1 MSDIKLELYLVRHG
15 QSMSNAGSDGELNYE
30 FKNDSP
36 LSELGVKQAE
46 LLGEYFADLPLD
58 CILASG
64 LRRASRTAYEV
75 AKRQP
80 ENGCKSVELHGI
92 FTECG
97 TGEECE
103 GRTIDEIRRDIPCAL
118 CAEGTDNTA
127 RIIQYSKDFTDA
139 QLLERAQEAMDYI
152 LNRFHDGEKVMVAA
166 HGAFNTFLL
175 YAALGLSW
183 QQIFDPQY
191 YNTGI
196 TKIIFYNDGKG
207 PWADIHLVYH
217 NAVPHLANIID
228 GFKH

>member
-15 QSMSNAGSDGELNYE
+15 QSMSNAGADGELNYE

-36 LSELGVKQAE
+36 LTELGVKQAE

-58 CILASG
+58 CILTSG
-64 LRRASRTAYEV
+64 LRRASHTAYEV

-80 ENGCKSVELHGI
+80 ENGCRTVEIHKI

-97 TGEECE
+97 TGEECR
-103 GRTIDEIRRDIPCAL
+103 GRTIDEIRRDIPSVVCGD
-118 CAEGTDNTA
+118 GTPADE
-127 RIIQYSKDFTDA
+127 RLISYSKDYTDA
-139 QLLERAQEAMDYI
+139 QLLERAQEAMEYI
-152 LNRFHDGEKVMVAA
+152 LNRFHNGEKVMVAA

-183 QQIFDPQY
+183 QQVFDPQY

-196 TKIIFYNDGKG
+196 TKIIFYNEGKG
-207 PWADIHLVYH
+207 AWADIHLVYH
-217 NAVPHLANIID
+217 NAVPHLANTLE